1 MRRTLA
7 KYVKRITENPIL
19 VPIREHAWEA
29 FAVFNPCVIK
39 RNGTYYM
46 LYRAISSSDLL
57 RKQGSSF
64 SSIGIAKSRD
74 GIHFTDRRRFI
85 VPEEW
90 WERFGCEDPRVTF
103 IDNKYYIFYTAIS
116 TIPPTPDGIRVGL
129 AISRDLEKV
138 DEKHLVT
145 PFNAKA
151 AALFPERIKGKLTMI
166 LTVNTDRP
174 PAYIGIAQLGE
185 DCSTWYG
192 EFERWYK
199 ELKEHVLT
207 PDPRRSPMDHIE
219 VGSPPIRIE
228 EGWLLVYSYI
238 QNYFSSNPEERVF
251 GVEAL
256 ILDPDDPRKVISKT
270 EYPFLVAEEY
280 YEYWGHV
287 PKVVFPTSILREKD
301 EIKLYYGAA
310 DTVCCLA
317 TIGVRELVEIIR
329 SRTEQVFERYPQNPI
344 IRPNEKHDWEA
355 LATFNPAAIELEGR
369 IYILY
374 RALSRDKTS
383 TIGLAISEDGFRIV
397 ERLDEPIYSP
407 REGFEMKLTPG
418 HSGCE
423 DPRVVRIGEKIYMF
437 YTAYDNV
444 NPPKVALTW
453 ISVKDFLNR
462 NWNWSRPRIISP
474 PGIDDKNSCVIPEAI
489 NGKYMFIHRT
499 GGINIVYD
507 YVDSLEDIDPNK
519 LMSFK
524 LLRPRTGM
532 WDGKK
537 VGLAAPPIKTSKGWL
552 VFYHG
557 VSHDN
562 VYRIGAILLDLKNPE
577 NIIARTSR
585 AILEPSTVYE
595 KEGYTRNV
603 VFPCGAVVR
612 GDTVY
617 LYYGAADYS
626 VCVATASLKRILS
639 ILV

>member
-1 MRRTLA
+1 MV
-7 KYVKRITENPIL
+7 KYVKRQEENPIL
-19 VPIREHAWEA
+19 IPIREHAWEA

-39 RNGTYYM
+39 KGGTYYM
-46 LYRAISSSDLL
+46 LYRAVSSSDLL
-57 RKQGSSF
+57 RKQGSSY
-64 SSIGIAKSRD
+64 SSIGVAKSKD
-74 GIHFTDRRRFI
+74 GVHFTDRRRL
-85 VPEEW
+85 VAPSEW
-90 WERFGCEDPRVTF
+90 WDRFGCEDPRVTF
-103 IDNKYYIFYTAIS
+103 IDGKYYILYTAIS
-116 TIPPTPDGIRVGL
+116 TLPPTPEGIRVGL
-129 AISRDLEKV
+129 AISRDLEKI

-151 AALFPERIKGKLTMI
+151 AAIFPERIKGKLTMV

-174 PAYIGIAQLGE
+174 PAYIGIAQL
-185 DCSTWYG
+185 DDDYSIWYG
-192 EFERWYK
+192 GFEKWYR

-207 PDPRRSPMDHIE
+207 PDPRRSSMDHIE
-219 VGSPPIRIE
+219 VGAPPIRVE

-238 QNYFSSNPEERVF
+238 QNYFSPKPEERVF

-287 PKVVFPTSILREKD
+287 PKVVFPTSVIRDED
-301 EIKLYYGAA
+301 EIKIYYGAA

-317 TIGVRELVEIIR
+317 TIGVREIMEIIH
-329 SRTEQVFERYPQNPI
+329 SGTEQVFERYSHNPI

-355 LATFNPAAIELEGR
+355 FATFNPAAIELEGR

-383 TIGLAISEDGFRIV
+383 HIGLAVTEDGLRIT

-407 REGFEMKLTPG
+407 RESFEMKMTPG

-423 DPRVVRIGEKIYMF
+423 DPRVVRVGDRLYMF

-444 NPPKVALTW
+444 NPPKVALTS
-453 ISVKDFLNR
+453 ISIKDFLNR
-462 NWNWSRPRIISP
+462 NWRWERPKIISP
-474 PGIDDKNSCVIPEAI
+474 PDLDDKDSCIIPEKI
-489 NGKYMFIHRT
+489 NGKYMFIHRA

-519 LMSFK
+519 LLSFK
-524 LLRPRTGM
+524 LLRPRAGM

-537 VGLAAPPIKTSKGWL
+537 VGLATPPNKTSKGWL

-562 VYRIGAILLDLKNPE
+562 VYRVGAILLDLKNPE

-585 AILEPSTVYE
+585 ALLEPSTIYE

-603 VFPCGAVVR
+603 VFPCGAALR
-612 GDTVY
+612 NDSVY

-626 VCVATASLKRILS
+626 VCVAKASLKKILS
-639 ILV
+639 TLL